1 MKNPLIL
8 LPMLTVLLAPIEQA
22 SAFFCAICDGH
33 EIPLMDITGSR
44 KSKLSD
50 NVGSDLGKKSKLS
63 DNVGSDLGKSA
74 AGQFR
79 KILGEPRV
87 LDNIA
92 FGEGSTASGGQVRK
106 SLKEPHVLDNIGF
119 GEGSTASGCPAAGN
133 YRFVLDGIIRNEASD
148 FTSPRNCG
156 GEGDNHVPDAGSTV
170 MLMGLA
176 LTVLVVGR
184 RRSLLAKSRASLNPH
199 TLWRLMRSNS
209 VCWHHRCKLTSPI
222 SEPTRRFTQRP
233 KA

>member
-50 NVGSDLGKKSKLS
+50 NVGSDLGK
-63 DNVGSDLGKSA
+63 SA

-87 LDNIA
+87 LDN
-92 FGEGSTASGGQVRK
+92 FGFAEGSKASGG
-106 SLKEPHVLDNIGF
+106 
-119 GEGSTASGCPAAGN
+119 PAAGN
-133 YRFVLDGIIRNEASD
+133 YRFVLDGMIRNGDSD
-148 FTSPRNCG
+148 FTWPQNCDGNG
-156 GEGDNHVPDAGSTV
+156 GNHVPDSGSTV

-176 LTVLVVGR
+176 VIVLGGVR
-184 RRSLLAKSRASLNPH
+184 HKR
-199 TLWRLMRSNS
+199 
-209 VCWHHRCKLTSPI
+209 KL
-222 SEPTRRFTQRP
+222 
-233 KA
+233 